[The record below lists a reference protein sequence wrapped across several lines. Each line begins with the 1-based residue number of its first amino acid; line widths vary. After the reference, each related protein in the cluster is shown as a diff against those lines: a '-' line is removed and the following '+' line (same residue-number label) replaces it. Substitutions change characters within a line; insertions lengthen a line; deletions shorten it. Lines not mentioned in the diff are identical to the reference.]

1 MNAFQKNLTCKQ
13 DCHSMTSVRFTAVRL
28 PLHTFCVCTKGYW
41 EAFGHHSSYCLSCQH
56 TRHAVCIQRHVQISE
71 FESAFQCVEMCFTTD
86 GKTFSESQ
94 KVSKLPLSNVKL
106 LLGLRKVIVK
116 GWAPHKVR
124 MVLPAVG
131 LDACLCYTVTRD
143 LSQGGVPFE

>member
-1 MNAFQKNLTCKQ
+1 MQA
-13 DCHSMTSVRFTAVRL
+13 RL
-28 PLHTFCVCTKGYW
+28 SLYDIREVHGSSLAAPHILRLHKGYW